1 MNTIKKKDVVLIATH
16 NKGKAKEFKE
26 LFSKYKIQTKFS
38 NQLGIKE
45 PEETGKTFTEN
56 SIIKAKSASNRGF
69 VVVSDDSGLCVDCLG
84 GKPGIFSARVAKE
97 LGGWNNAM
105 KKIYNDVKKKQN
117 TTFSAKYV
125 CSLSILFM
133 NRKIYSYLGEI
144 KGTITWPPK
153 GKNGFGYDPF
163 FKPNNSE
170 KTFGETSKEI
180 KMSID
185 HRSIAFEKLIKSHYT
200 ET

>member
-1 MNTIKKKDVVLIATH
+1 MSTIKKKDVVLIATH

-26 LFSKYKIQTKFS
+26 LFSKYEITTKFS
-38 NQLGIKE
+38 HQFGIQE
-45 PEETGKTFTEN
+45 PEETGKTFKEN
-56 SIIKAKSASNRGF
+56 SIIKAKSASDKGF
-69 VVVSDDSGLCVDCLG
+69 VVVSDDSGLCVDCLD
-84 GKPGIFSARVAKE
+84 GKPGIFSARVANQ
-97 LGGWNNAM
+97 LGGWSNAM
-105 KKIYNDVKKKQN
+105 KKIYNEVRDKRTGN
-117 TTFSAKYV
+117 FSAKYV

-133 NRKIYSYLGEI
+133 NQKIYSYLGEI
-144 KGTITWPPK
+144 NGKITWPPK

-170 KTFGETSKEI
+170 KTFGETSKEM

-185 HRSIAFEKLIKSHYT
+185 HRSIAFEKMMKFHYK